1 MADSNE
7 LRAKM
12 ILKDIYARHGIDPAM
27 PLEEQLNAVQMSAA
41 MQGNTQSAWSNPE
54 ERARARA
61 EYAAKGRN
69 DREKEQRWQESAYLL
84 DPDTY
89 QYQQNAG
96 RDIDFL
102 LAMDQASRRDP
113 DAARS
118 AAAVGAAGGTSAY
131 AQTPQ
136 SGVAEALAYWDS
148 SNNSPLFRESLTTSN
163 YQSQSPLL
171 MGLLNA
177 TTNPDVPAGNYMN
190 FSEVIPDWL
199 RMWGS
204 GEAGSSGEAYE
215 AAQAKRMAT
224 NRYRLSSPS
233 PVLDLPDGADVV
245 AKDNRIRELREL
257 TQKADIP
264 TASQR
269 WARTAG
275 FVPPGWLT
283 DSLDFATSWL
293 DPTAAIPIGGI
304 AGGAAKVGM
313 KGAKV
318 AGSGWVR
325 PLLANLAKGGVS
337 GAASDMGV
345 EQAIG
350 HGIGGVTGG
359 RPERSWKEWAIGDL
373 SPNQKSEEEVAAS
386 RQARTQLYDQL
397 KDDDRVSRADEEA
410 YKGLGLRVHVQYPY
424 R

>member
-1 MADSNE
+1 MADPNE

-12 ILKDIYARHGIDPAM
+12 ILKDIYARHGIDPSM
-27 PLEEQLNAVQMSAA
+27 PLEEQLNAVQMSA
-41 MQGNTQSAWSNPE
+41 MMGGNVQSAWSNPE

-61 EYAAKGRN
+61 EYAAKGRT
-69 DREKEQRWQESAYLL
+69 DQEKEQRWQQSAHLL

-113 DAARS
+113 DAARG

-190 FSEVIPDWL
+190 FSEVIPDWV

-204 GEAGSSGEAYE
+204 GETGSSGEAYE

-245 AKDNRIRELREL
+245 AKDNRIRELRDL

-264 TASQR
+264 SASQR

-275 FVPPGWLT
+275 VVPPGWLT

-293 DPTAAIPIGGI
+293 DPTAVIPVGGV
-304 AGGAAKVGM
+304 AAGAAKAGV
-313 KGAKV
+313 KGSVK
-318 AGSGWVR
+318 
-325 PLLANLAKGGVS
+325 PLLAGLSS
-337 GAASDMGV
+337 GLSNFASDMGV

-359 RPERSWKEWAIGDL
+359 RPERSWKEWALGDW
-373 SPNQKSEEEVAAS
+373 SPSQKSEEEVAAS

-397 KDDDRVSRADEEA
+397 KDDDRVSRADSEA
-410 YKGLGLRVHVQYPY
+410 YKGLGLRVHVPY
-424 R
+424 SYR